1 MPQTATDIAKDLAI
15 AAIHA
20 QPQSIAP
27 RTAGVGDER
36 TVGQEAAQLYLQIL
50 NALRS
55 ANVT

>member
-1 MPQTATDIAKDLAI
+1 MPQTATEIAKDLAI

-27 RTAGVGDER
+27 RAAGPGDER

-50 NALRS
+50 NVLRS